1 MTCKTIFEKRG
12 KYTFKD
18 ENGKKYR
25 FTSLEAAVD
34 AGGIAPKEKVQV
46 SGVPYT
52 VPAKDVVIPPKEVDI
67 PEAIDDAE
75 DVVSDYEDGEE

>member
-1 MTCKTIFEKRG
+1 MSCKTIIEKRG

-25 FTSLEAAVD
+25 FQTLKEAVA
-34 AGGIAPKEKVQV
+34 AGGIAPEKEVQV

-52 VPAKDVVIPPKEVDI
+52 VPV
-67 PEAIDDAE
+67 E
-75 DVVSDYEDGEE
+75 DVNLPSKIEEEQDESLEEEDGED